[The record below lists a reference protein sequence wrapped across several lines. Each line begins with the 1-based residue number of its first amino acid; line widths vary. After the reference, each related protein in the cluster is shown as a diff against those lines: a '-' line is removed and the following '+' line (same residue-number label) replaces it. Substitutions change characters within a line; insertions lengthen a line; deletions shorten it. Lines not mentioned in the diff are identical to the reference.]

1 MRILYTIVVG
11 FAAGFLASKIM
22 KTKGG
27 FIRNVLVGI
36 LGSGFG
42 TFIFSRLGIYADS
55 NLGGFVFS
63 VLGACIL
70 LWLINR
76 IFR

>member
-1 MRILYTIVVG
+1 MRILFTILIG
-11 FAAGFLASKIM
+11 FAAGFIASKIM
-22 KTKGG
+22 KTKSG
-27 FIRNVLVGI
+27 FIRNVLVGLI
-36 LGSGFG
+36 GSGLG
-42 TFIFSRLGIYADS
+42 TFVFSRLGIYANS

-76 IFR
+76 IFK